1 MVHESNIFWD
11 CILYLVFFF
20 IWLISHFYYITT
32 LICHLLQ
39 REKISSLLIGFF
51 EPYAGNGE
59 LYPTINYALCLFRNL
74 QAAIC
79 SYYDFEQPNIK
90 LPSMSFIR
98 DVTIGEGESIPP
110 NTQFTKT
117 WRLQNSGK
125 SFPGLEIGCNFIIDN
140 QLQPID
146 RLSIIISSLH
156 LCSNWVRTRGLEPNN
171 KW

>member
-1 MVHESNIFWD
+1 M
-11 CILYLVFFF
+11 L
-20 IWLISHFYYITT
+20 
-32 LICHLLQ
+32 
-39 REKISSLLIGFF
+39 G
-51 EPYAGNGE
+51 GE

-125 SFPGLEIGCNFIIDN
+125 SFHMFTMISTSNLAYLRHTFLPIFLDRQFRFRQAKFSMKNYKLIFWGINYIFSGLTN
-140 QLQPID
+140 
-146 RLSIIISSLH
+146 RLLSS
-156 LCSNWVRTRGLEPNN
+156 RT
-171 KW
+171 